1 MSYVTQHLEALKA
14 ALDAEVAGMDPR
26 RSFQANAA
34 AFKAASVAFHDFLRS
49 AVEECGGDADY
60 LPEANILAQ
69 DIAHAFTAG
78 EEAADKAEPF
88 EAPYGTLDRVTQGL
102 RGAA

>member
-1 MSYVTQHLEALKA
+1 MEKHLEALKA
-14 ALDAEVAGMDPR
+14 ALDAELAGMNPR
-26 RSFQANAA
+26 RSFEANAV

-49 AVEECGGDADY
+49 AVEDCGGDIDY

-69 DIAHAFTAG
+69 DIDHAFTAG
-78 EEAADKAEPF
+78 EEAADEAEPF
-88 EAPYGTLDRVTQGL
+88 EAPYGTLDHVTQGL